1 MLEIVVLDIEYVI
14 LVFHVNL
21 NCCLQTLVTLV
32 QIQETLLLIDSKSEM
47 GFSIGVLLHLDY
59 NLDAYFQIHKI
70 NRYIEYFWTQFHMKM
85 NGSQI
90 LLLTDMVDSNSHQ
103 ILEEETMVM
112 ELDSKLGNFDFFHD
126 FDEDSS
132 VDQTSFYFLCAF
144 WFDFAFKFS
153 FTKFQ
158 FVIFTDVRCSMY
170 ISLHIFLE
178 FIYCCEKFNEIMLWK
193 QIVTKT
199 QYFTQLIQLD
209 FDNFFFTI
217 SITL

>member
-1 MLEIVVLDIEYVI
+1 
-14 LVFHVNL
+14 
-21 NCCLQTLVTLV
+21 
-32 QIQETLLLIDSKSEM
+32 
-47 GFSIGVLLHLDY
+47 
-59 NLDAYFQIHKI
+59 
-70 NRYIEYFWTQFHMKM
+70 MKV

-112 ELDSKLGNFDFFHD
+112 ELDSRLGNFDFFHD

-144 WFDFAFKFS
+144 WFDYAFKFS

-158 FVIFTDVRCSMY
+158 FVIFTDVCCSMY

-199 QYFTQLIQLD
+199 QYFTQLIQFD
-209 FDNFFFTI
+209 FDNFFFHNFNHFVVFSSHTHACPKDSIDLMFI
-217 SITL
+217 SVLKSKKKNNGKMFFAKNTQFHLLLL